1 MNPDH
6 TETTADPTRDFL
18 AEWEDALSKLEPL
31 LTETPL
37 AIMPIDHLS
46 KAFGAWKTI
55 KQSVRDS
62 RWHNLP
68 EAPESPPDQPAAN
81 PPAFPQEYACTPT
94 GPDGKPIH
102 HPLTKEQV
110 LNNIRLIQDLSK
122 DPAVKELTS
131 ILLERGI
138 A

>member
-1 MNPDH
+1 MKPDH
-6 TETTADPTRDFL
+6 TATTADPTRDFL

-37 AIMPIDHLS
+37 AIMPIGHLS
-46 KAFGAWKTI
+46 KAFEAWKTI

-62 RWHNLP
+62 RLHNLP
-68 EAPESPPDQPAAN
+68 EVADSPSAPPAAN
-81 PPAFPQEYACTPT
+81 PPAFPQEYACIPT

-102 HPLTKEQV
+102 AALTKEQV

-122 DPAVKELTS
+122 DPEVKELTS